1 MAQKFY
7 SKYTAEEI
15 EQILNDSDSMPF
27 VIYYDKKNMVYRFF
41 RTAERRDAWVEA
53 FETGNMTEEIAAYEF
68 TDSFTAPAPYTIN
81 ISGLKDNQYI
91 LYGSTGTYIEF
102 IFQTVDG
109 NGGEVNESVDVYYTI
124 KTSVGTSTTSN
135 IYNAGTQVRM
145 NVDDYLALGA
155 NVITIL
161 IRGRSTGT
169 TRAIVVTY
177 YVVELSLS
185 STFDISKS
193 IQKDSNFSV
202 TYTVRGQSDKTV
214 EFYIDGILVL
224 TTNVSQLESEATRT
238 QIFNNSEGRW
248 APGRHTL
255 QMRANMMAGDQ
266 QFYSNVL
273 YYEFVISGIE
283 QTVILISEIFPSST
297 GIIVGTQPGLTGEQ
311 YVTRTLNWAY
321 YSSNPLLQTATITWR
336 LYVET
341 PGGDVHETTLA
352 TRNADVVTAESDRA
366 PEPLNFMPTEVG
378 DYRLQGMIDG
388 NVIEPD
394 YTISIIANTNNLY
407 ETTES
412 MNLKLTGLGRSNDEP
427 IETKSSWANN
437 GYYATFYNQPW
448 NDNSGWKDDALVLN
462 NGATAIVNIKPYS
475 GGGSTTVDAA
485 DKNGCVV
492 EIDFETFNV
501 TNTDCVLLKIGD
513 VVDSMGNEIGTQL
526 IIKPSGAYL
535 RSRLG
540 TMKISTNFKSDERV
554 KLAFVVYPKS
564 STGASPYKKN
574 YVFIYSNGV
583 MSSVRDYDSNDDF
596 VSDSFIEL
604 GNALVRN
611 NTTGEESSVCGTI
624 PEGTTNTGTCDAG
637 IKIYYLRVYGATIDM
652 YSELNNYII
661 DSGVNLSKLVAKND
675 IYTPNTRTIS
685 IDKLEGSITTVKI
698 TGALDEIIGPGK
710 GRDIKLT
717 CGLEV
722 VCPSNSSI
730 NMSCAGAVINKAGQ
744 STLDKPVPSFHVK
757 LDKNNNVCYDRDG
770 KILTKNRWSFRD
782 GNVPEKKFRLQ
793 ANYMDSSGAHNG
805 AFMRLFNQVGP
816 KVAINGSYVLRTPA
830 EQYAY
835 EEYPGVMQALHG
847 DDPRGLGW
855 AFPYTFH
862 MIPDSIPCVVVWRES
877 DKDPYKFLGQYVIME
892 EKKATFSSC
901 MRSIYDTVD
910 ENGYP
915 DPFQFKS
922 KVGNRLW
929 DNKDCHQMEL
939 LTSTDDLTLFIDD
952 SAWNRTDENGD
963 LVREKMFEL
972 IYPDEDDLLD
982 DDPTG
987 GLVRAEWK
995 NFYDTFVHPVCSTKG
1010 PVKYHDDINSIV
1022 GNQEAF
1028 NALYD
1033 TVLNRWHF
1041 AAYYCLALRNCCSDS
1056 MARNIELTTYDG
1068 HTWLPKWWDVDME
1081 CGLYQTGDC
1090 NLEPMT
1096 TRDTIAPGTNNS
1108 FALSGRGYVSGKLHS
1123 SWLWDGL
1130 EGCPQF
1136 QEDVKTMDKALYQA
1150 GWNYT
1155 NMNKLMDEEYVSAW
1169 SQSLYNES
1177 GITKYLD
1184 YADVYPAALITLQGD
1199 RTPHRHWFL
1208 KTSYD
1213 YFDAVN
1219 VCGEYTSKTINIR
1232 TEIPYYHSELDPSS
1246 DVIHSVTL
1254 KAGVDSFFGWGTSIS
1269 NDLTGIPVS
1278 KGETRTLQINRA
1290 LQLNNPLH
1298 IFAASKLEELD
1309 FSDISQFMAADLDL
1323 TKTYDSV
1330 TGTYLRKVV
1339 LGISKENM
1347 LNGIFNRYN
1356 TLSSVGGIEYLTKVE
1371 YFDIQGLNYIRSL
1384 DFSKMTALKKLY
1396 AAGTSMTNF
1405 NPAGGSNL
1413 QEVEL
1418 PTTITTMS
1426 MDGCSLTNSSEH
1438 CSISWYRTTEG
1449 NSHTAVTYYINDS
1462 ESGEGGW
1469 RQCTQSEIP
1478 VDTSGIPTVNSL
1490 SDLYDI
1496 IGAEPGTIYKL
1507 ETIEYNMSIEKAT
1520 VPTTL
1525 KSLFLSGM
1533 GSDKGTQ
1540 ELVVDWINAISD
1552 LGNDSVFQDYS
1563 LVYTG
1568 IQGKNLD
1575 TFDISTLLAIAK
1587 IPSAKRR
1594 LTGYLVGRGSGQN
1607 GAFTS
1612 EEMNLLISA
1621 FGNTIFSLG
1630 STLCIDCEAGQ
1641 VLVSA
1646 VGENTE
1652 IDEHG
1657 VMKILQGTSAT
1668 LSASGFPLVAEDS
1681 IYVWSI
1687 LDENGNYH
1695 NGTTLTPVIS
1705 YKNVELHY
1713 TSGVFNT
1720 IEGDY
1725 DDLSFTI
1732 YASRYVSGI
1741 LNGTAQLPVTILK
1754 RSYPSSVSLS
1764 LTNIDPSTQSN
1775 IVEIVEG
1782 VYQIKVSGTY
1792 IFDAVYSPS
1801 EFNGT
1806 LLNVDG
1812 GIWNLS
1818 NANQRYVRREE
1829 DNYGEGKNS
1838 DNEYR
1843 LVVTNMPDYEVNMTL
1858 EHTANWKNLSSI
1870 VASPLQMTLA
1880 KIVGVLSS
1888 DASTGNP
1895 ALFNIL
1901 VRYGLSY
1908 GELSNSY
1915 FTSLELK
1922 RATGTIN
1929 FKNIIDS
1936 SDGAISLNTFRH
1948 LYSGDG
1954 LDPYKFNVL
1963 SYMINVTGLNLN
1975 NCSSLSRDFV
1985 VDISGDNKYE
1995 ILYLEGTLV
2004 NAVLGIGTKLRD
2016 LKLGQ
2021 PSEISIISPINLR
2034 STDISIQDSSDLA
2047 SLTLVDL
2054 KDYKT
2059 FAEAAEIIAAGADS
2073 SLVHFDIEQDRSITE
2088 IVNSRVID
2096 NLASI
2101 VDQKD
2106 GTSKM
2111 IGRISS
2117 EYLYEDSKT
2126 KLSVFPNLTIQN
2138 TGYYIPFID
2147 LSFREAVAANWG
2159 DGVGLG
2165 LRPSQVSSVTS
2176 LGNHIHG
2183 NTGISNLSDLDTLT
2197 SLNFSTNN
2205 TSGNATFGGCTN
2217 LTSIKFPAST
2227 TTIGAYTFEN
2237 NDNLVSIDF
2246 SGCTNLTE
2254 IKENAFSNCGGTV
2267 NINLSPCSSLT
2278 SANLLGLSHINNLI
2292 IEGNNSI
2299 TTLVI

>member
-7 SKYTAEEI
+7 SQYTAEEI
-15 EQILNDSDSMPF
+15 EQILNDSDLMPF

-41 RTAERRDAWVEA
+41 RTPERRDIWVEA
-53 FETGNMTEEIAAYEF
+53 FESGNMTEEIAAYEF

-91 LYGSTGTYIEF
+91 LYGSTGTFIEF
-102 IFQTVDG
+102 TFQTVDG
-109 NGGEVNESVDVYYTI
+109 NGGELNESVDVYYTI
-124 KTSVGTSTTSN
+124 KTPVGTATTSN
-135 IYNAGTQVRM
+135 IYNAGAQARL
-145 NVDDYLALGA
+145 NIDDYLALGT

-161 IRGRSTGT
+161 VRGRSTGT
-169 TRAIVVTY
+169 TKAVVVTY
-177 YVVELSLS
+177 YMVELSLS

-214 EFYIDGILVL
+214 EFYIDGHLEV
-224 TTNVSQLESEATRT
+224 TASVSQLQSEATRT
-238 QIFNNSEGRW
+238 EIFNNSEGKW
-248 APGRHTL
+248 GPGRHTL

-266 QFYSNVL
+266 QFYSNIL
-273 YYEFVISGIE
+273 YYEFVITGIE
-283 QTVILISEIFPSST
+283 QTVILISEIFPAST
-297 GIIVGTQPGLTGEQ
+297 GIIVGVQPGLTGEQ

-321 YSSNPLLQTATITWR
+321 YSSDPLLQTATITWR

-341 PGGDVHETTLA
+341 SSGSIHETTLA

-366 PEPLNFMPTEVG
+366 PEPLNFMPTEIG
-378 DYRLQGMIDG
+378 DYKLQGMIGG

-407 ETTES
+407 ETTEAMS
-412 MNLKLTGLGRSNDEP
+412 LKLTGLGRSNDEP
-427 IETKSSWANN
+427 EDTKTSWANN

-462 NGATAIVNIKPYS
+462 NGATAIVNIQPYS
-475 GGGSTTVDAA
+475 GGGTTTVDAA

-492 EIDFETFNV
+492 EVDFETFNV
-501 TNTDCVLLKIGD
+501 TETDCVLFKIGD
-513 VVDSMGNEIGTQL
+513 VVETAGNEIGTQL

-554 KLAFVVYPKS
+554 KLAFVVYPKA
-564 STGASPYKKN
+564 STGASPYKQNN

-583 MSSVRDYDSNDDF
+583 MSAVQEYDSNDDF
-596 VSDSFIEL
+596 VSSSFIEL
-604 GNALVRN
+604 GNAIVRN
-611 NTTGEESSVCGTI
+611 NTTGVESSVCGTI
-624 PEGTTNTGTCDAG
+624 PEGTSITGMCDAG
-637 IKIYYLRVYGATIDM
+637 IKIYYLRVYRATIDM
-652 YSELNNYII
+652 YSELNNFII
-661 DSGVNLSKLVAKND
+661 DSGVNLSRLVAKND

-685 IDKLEGSITTVKI
+685 VDKLEGSITTVKI

-710 GRDIKLT
+710 GRDIKLS

-770 KILTKNRWSFRD
+770 KILTKNRWAFRE

-805 AFMRLFNQVGP
+805 AFMRLFGEVGP
-816 KVAINGSYVLRTPA
+816 KVTINGSYVLRTPA

-835 EEYPGVMQALHG
+835 EEYPKVMQALHG

-855 AFPYTFH
+855 AFPYTLH
-862 MIPDSIPCVVVWRES
+862 MIPDSIPCVVVWRET
-877 DKDPYKFLGQYVIME
+877 DKDSYKFLGQYVIME
-892 EKKATFSSC
+892 EKKATFSSGL
-901 MRSIYDTVD
+901 RSIYDTVD

-922 KVGNRLW
+922 KIGNRLW

-939 LTSTDDLTLFIDD
+939 LTSTDDLTLFLDD
-952 SAWNRTDENGD
+952 SDWDRTDENGD
-963 LVREKMFEL
+963 LLREKMFEL
-972 IYPDEDDLLD
+972 IYPDEDDLMD
-982 DDPTG
+982 DDPSG
-987 GLVRAEWK
+987 ALVQAEWK

-1010 PVKYHDDINSIV
+1010 STKYHDDIDSIT

-1028 NALYD
+1028 NALYGTRLD
-1033 TVLNRWHF
+1033 RWHF

-1068 HTWLPKWWDVDME
+1068 QTWLPKWWDVDME

-1096 TRDTIAPGTNNS
+1096 TRNTIAPGTNNS

-1130 EGCPQF
+1130 EGCSQF
-1136 QEDVKTMDKALYQA
+1136 QEDVKAMDKALYQA

-1155 NMNKLMDEEYVSAW
+1155 NMNKLMDDEYVGAW

-1184 YADVYPAALITLQGD
+1184 YNQKINLQGD

-1213 YFDAVN
+1213 YFDAIN

-1232 TEIPYYHSELDPSS
+1232 TEIPYYHSESNPSLD
-1246 DVIHSVTL
+1246 VVHSVTL

-1278 KGETRTLQINRA
+1278 KGETRVLQINRA

-1323 TKTYDSV
+1323 SKTYDSV
-1330 TGTYLRKVV
+1330 TGTYLRKVI

-1347 LNGIFNRYN
+1347 RQGIFNRYN
-1356 TLSSVGGIEYLTKVE
+1356 TLNIINGIEYLTKVE

-1413 QEVEL
+1413 QVAEL

-1426 MDGCSLTNSSEH
+1426 MDGCSLNDGTNH
-1438 CSISWYRTTEG
+1438 CSIVWYQTTEG
-1449 NSHTAVTYYINDS
+1449 SPHVVTSYYIS
-1462 ESGEGGW
+1462 VVGGW
-1469 RQCTQSEIP
+1469 RKLENDEIP
-1478 VDTSGIPTVNSL
+1478 GDTSGLPKVNSIGE
-1490 SDLYDI
+1490 LYDI
-1496 IGAEPGTIYKL
+1496 VGVPLGTIYKV
-1507 ETIEYNMSIEKAT
+1507 ETTEYNMSIEEAT
-1520 VPTTL
+1520 IPTTL
-1525 KSLFLSGM
+1525 KSLSLTGM

-1540 ELVVDWINAISD
+1540 DLVVSWIDAISD
-1552 LGNDSVFQDYS
+1552 LGDDSVFQDYS

-1568 IQGKNLD
+1568 IQGNNLEV
-1575 TFDISTLLAIAK
+1575 FDISTLLSIAK
-1587 IPSAKRR
+1587 IPDAKRR
-1594 LTGYLVGRGSGQN
+1594 LTGYLICRGTGQD
-1607 GAFTS
+1607 GAFTA
-1612 EEMNLLISA
+1612 EEMNLLMNA
-1621 FGNTIFSLG
+1621 FGRTIFTLG
-1630 STLCIDCEAGQ
+1630 STLCIDCVAGG

-1646 VGENTE
+1646 VGSDTT
-1652 IDEHG
+1652 IDDYG
-1657 VMKILQGTSAT
+1657 VMRILQGTSAT
-1668 LSASGFPLVAEDS
+1668 LSASGFPLRAADS
-1681 IYVWSI
+1681 EYVWAI
-1687 LDENGNYH
+1687 LDENGTYH
-1695 NGTTLTPVIS
+1695 NGTESTPIIS

-1713 TSGVFNT
+1713 TTGALNT

-1725 DDLSFTI
+1725 DDLEFTI
-1732 YASRYVSGI
+1732 FVSRYVEGI
-1741 LNGTAQLPVTILK
+1741 LTGTAELPINILK

-1764 LTNIDPSTQSN
+1764 LTNIDPATQPT

-1806 LLNVDG
+1806 LLDTG
-1812 GIWNLS
+1812 GGVWSLS
-1818 NANQRYVRREE
+1818 NFNQRYVRREE
-1829 DNYGEGKNS
+1829 ENYGEGKNS

-1843 LVVTNMPDYEVNMTL
+1843 LVVTNMPDSEVNMTL
-1858 EHTANWKNLSSI
+1858 GYTANWKNLTSNTATPI
-1870 VASPLQMTLA
+1870 QMTLA
-1880 KIVGVLSS
+1880 RIVGVLSNNP
-1888 DASTGNP
+1888 ATGNP
-1895 ALFNIL
+1895 ALFNIIDK
-1901 VRYGLSY
+1901 YGVSH
-1908 GELSNSY
+1908 GELSESY

-1929 FKNIIDS
+1929 FKSIADEYGIN
-1936 SDGAISLNTFRH
+1936 LNTFRH
-1948 LYSGDG
+1948 LYSGEG
-1954 LDPYKFNVL
+1954 SDPYKFNIA
-1963 SYMINVTGLNLN
+1963 SYMINVTGLNLS
-1975 NCSSLSRDFV
+1975 NCSYLERD

-1995 ILYLEGTLV
+1995 LLYLDGTSV
-2004 NAVLGIGTKLRD
+2004 NAILGIGTKLQD
-2016 LKLGQ
+2016 LRLGT
-2021 PSEISIISPINLR
+2021 PSEISIISPLNLR
-2034 STDISIQDSSDLA
+2034 SIDISVQDSSELT

-2054 KDYKT
+2054 RDNKT
-2059 FAEAAEIIAAGADS
+2059 FSEAAEIIEAGADD
-2073 SLVHFDIEQDRSITE
+2073 SLTHFDIEQDRAVTE
-2088 IVNSRVID
+2088 TVNSKVID
-2096 NLASI
+2096 NLASV

-2111 IGRISS
+2111 IGRLSS
-2117 EYLYEDSKT
+2117 EYLYEASKT
-2126 KLSVFPNLTIQN
+2126 KLSVFPNLTIDN
-2138 TGYYIPFID
+2138 TGYYIPFVD
-2147 LSFREAVAANWG
+2147 SAFREVVASTWG
-2159 DGVGLG
+2159 DGAGLG

-2176 LGNHIHG
+2176 LGNNVHG
-2183 NTGISNLSDLDTLT
+2183 NTGISNLSDLDSLT
-2197 SLNFSTNN
+2197 SLNFN
-2205 TSGNATFGGCTN
+2205 TDKTTGNATFGGCTN
-2217 LTSIKFPAST
+2217 LASIKFPAST

-2237 NDNLVSIDF
+2237 NDKLVTLDF
-2246 SGCTNLTE
+2246 SGCTELTE
-2254 IKENAFSNCGGTV
+2254 IKENAFSGCDGKA
-2267 NINLSPCSSLT
+2267 NINLSSCSSLV
-2278 SANLLGLSHINNLI
+2278 SANLLGFSDPGEIV

-2299 TTLVI
+2299 TTLII